1 MVFDWRMLHSGRA
14 FLVAA
19 LAGVVACG
27 SGGNVNSA
35 GSPRETKDN
44 MSVGKGAESTAIGTD
59 SARSKASP
67 SAMVGSV
74 RTPVV
79 LFFGTSLTA
88 GLGLDPD
95 QAYPSLIEKKAQ
107 AEGIPIKVV
116 NAGLSGETTAGAV
129 RRIDWVLR
137 APTDLVVIESGA
149 NDALRGLSPQ
159 DARANLEHLIAAV
172 RAKQPLTKI
181 ALIQMEAP
189 PNYGAAYTRSFRAIY
204 GEVAA
209 KEKVALLPFLLD
221 GVAGIPRLNQPD
233 GVHPNLTGEQIVADN
248 VWKALK
254 PEVVKLDRGV
264 KAG

>member
-1 MVFDWRMLHSGRA
+1 MSMNGLFDWRMLHNGRA
-14 FLVAA
+14 LLVAA

-27 SGGNVNSA
+27 SGGSVNSA
-35 GSPRETKDN
+35 TNSRETKDN
-44 MSVGKGAESTAIGTD
+44 MSVGKGAESTAVG
-59 SARSKASP
+59 AAG
-67 SAMVGSV
+67 VGSI

-88 GLGLDPD
+88 GLGLDPE

-116 NAGLSGETTAGAV
+116 NAGLSGETTAGAL

-137 APTDLVVIESGA
+137 TPTDLVVIEAGA
-149 NDALRGLSPQ
+149 NDALRGLSPE
-159 DARANLEHLIAAV
+159 DARANLEQLIAAV
-172 RAKQPLTKI
+172 RAKQPGTKI

-189 PNYGAAYTRSFRAIY
+189 PNYGVAYTRSFRAIY
-204 GEVAA
+204 SDVAA

-233 GVHPNLTGEQIVADN
+233 GVHPNLTGERIVADN

-254 PEVVKLDRGV
+254 PEVAKLDRGP